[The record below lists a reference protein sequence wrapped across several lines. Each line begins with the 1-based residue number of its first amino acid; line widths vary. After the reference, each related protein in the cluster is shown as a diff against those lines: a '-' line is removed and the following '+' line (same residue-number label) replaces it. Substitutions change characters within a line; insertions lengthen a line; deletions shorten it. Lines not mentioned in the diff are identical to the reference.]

1 MKKILFLHGF
11 FATGSWPMARALK
24 EVVEGTAV
32 VLNPDRP
39 LHPKEAVK
47 EIRSIIDREQP
58 DLLLGNSC
66 GAFLAQMLA
75 PVVGIP
81 ALLGNPHFKMT
92 EFLKQRVGEHEYKAP
107 RRDGNQRLVIDEAL
121 IEEFAEL
128 EAIQFDCCNPYDNV
142 RVW

>member
-1 MKKILFLHGF
+1 MAKALREAFE
-11 FATGSWPMARALK
+11 GS
-24 EVVEGTAV
+24 AV
-32 VLNPDRP
+32 VLTPDLP
-39 LHPKEAVK
+39 LHPKEALN
-47 EIRSIIDREQP
+47 EIRSIIDKERP

-107 RRDGNQRLVIDEAL
+107 RIDGNQRLIIDEAL
-121 IEEFAEL
+121 IE
-128 EAIQFDCCNPYDNV
+128 
-142 RVW
+142 